1 MVRDKYVYNTEPL
14 RQSTYMCLGAL
25 ADRIRVEKD
34 KLNKQLLQK
43 EKQIK
48 ALHDVENRKFV
59 QSQLQSKLTHV
70 QDQLEQT
77 SAVFSKLKM
86 EILKVIISIN
96 IAVNV
101 RMSNSAY
108 TDRMIWNIN
117 NTNKQFECIV
127 YTDNTTDKQFENFDY
142 IN

>member
-14 RQSTYMCLGAL
+14 RQSTYMCLGAF

-34 KLNKQLLQK
+34 KLNKKLIQK

-48 ALHDVENRKFV
+48 ALHDVENRKYV

-86 EILKVIISIN
+86 EILKVTIPIN
-96 IAVNV
+96 IVVNA

-108 TDRMIWNIN
+108 PDRSFWN
-117 NTNKQFECIV
+117 TA
-127 YTDNTTDKQFENFDY
+127 YTDLV
-142 IN
+142 